1 MRNWRTLRQHSCAL
15 GAAVVLLVAVL
26 PASAAAP
33 ALAAMPGIGHV
44 FILMLENEGYQR
56 TFGPQSPATYLNHL
70 AARGALL
77 KNYYAT
83 SHFSLGNYITLIS
96 GQAAN
101 AATQN
106 DCPRFEEF
114 IQSGTAADGQA
125 IGAGC
130 VYPASIPT
138 IAQQLEAKHLRWK
151 AYMEDMGNAPD
162 RESGRCGHPPLGA
175 PDNTQAAQPGDQYAA
190 RHNPFVYFH
199 AIIDSPACGEHV
211 VNLSQLEPD
220 LKSLATTPNYVFM
233 TPNLCHDGHDGGNGA
248 RCVSGE
254 PGGPQSA
261 DLFLRQVVP
270 RILASPA
277 FRRDG
282 LLIITFDEAD
292 LEYDFDFATRAV
304 HVKGGD
310 AAACCNEP
318 PGPNIPAYQ
327 PLRAGGPANINGP
340 GLVGPGGGRIG
351 AVLLSPYIRPGTVSS
366 VPYNHYSLLRSV
378 EDIFSL
384 SHLGYAAQ
392 ADLKAFGP
400 DVFAR
405 PQGGRGGCLASAEW
419 PSAGLGAAPPPNCDA
434 SHTGA
439 PPAN

>member
-1 MRNWRTLRQHSCAL
+1 MRDWRSLLRHASAL
-15 GAAVVLLVAVL
+15 GSALMLLMAVPPVGVAT
-26 PASAAAP
+26 PAP
-33 ALAAMPGIGHV
+33 AATPRIGHV

-56 TFGPQSPATYLNHL
+56 SFGPRSPAIYLNHL

-83 SHFSLGNYITLIS
+83 SHYSLGNYIALIS

-101 AATQN
+101 AATDN

-114 IQSGTAADGQA
+114 VQAGTTPDGQA
-125 IGAGC
+125 IGRGC
-130 VYPASIPT
+130 VYPANVPT

-162 RESGRCGHPPLGA
+162 RESHGCGHPPLGA
-175 PDNTQAAQPGDQYAA
+175 PDNTQVAQAGDQYAT
-190 RHNPFVYFH
+190 RHNPFMYFH
-199 AIIDSPACGEHV
+199 AIIDSPSCAEHV
-211 VNLSQLEPD
+211 VNMSALEPD
-220 LKSLATTPNYVFM
+220 LKSLAATPNYVFI

-254 PGGPQSA
+254 PGGLESA
-261 DLFLRQVVP
+261 DQFLRQMVP

-282 LLIITFDEAD
+282 LLIITFDEAE
-292 LEYDFDFATRAV
+292 LEYDYDSATRTV
-304 HVKGGD
+304 RITGGD

-327 PLRAGGPANINGP
+327 PLRAGGLASINGP
-340 GLVGPGGGRIG
+340 GLIGPGGGLIG
-351 AVLLSPYIRPGTVSS
+351 AVLLSPFIRPGTVSS

-384 SHLGYAAQ
+384 SYLGYAGQ
-392 ADLKAFGP
+392 PDLKTLGP

-405 PQGGRGGCLASAEW
+405 PQGHRGNCPATADW

-434 SHTGA
+434 THAGV

>member
-1 MRNWRTLRQHSCAL
+1 MRDRRSSQRYACAL
-15 GAAVVLLVAVL
+15 GSALLAVL
-26 PASAAAP
+26 SPVSAATPAP
-33 ALAAMPGIGHV
+33 ATMPKIGHV
-44 FILMLENEGYQR
+44 FILMLENEGYDR
-56 TFGPQSPATYLNHL
+56 TFGPHSPATYLNLL
-70 AARGALL
+70 AAHGALL

-101 AATQN
+101 AATQD

-114 IQSGTAADGQA
+114 IQTGVAADGQA
-125 IGAGC
+125 VGVGC
-130 VYPASIPT
+130 VYPANILT
-138 IAQQLEAKHLRWK
+138 ITQQLEAKHLRWK

-162 RESGRCGHPPLGA
+162 RESARCGHPPLGA
-175 PDNTQAAQPGDQYAA
+175 QDNTQAAQAGDQYAT
-190 RHNPFVYFH
+190 RHDPFMYFH
-199 AIIDSPACGEHV
+199 AIIDSPSCAEHV
-211 VNLSQLEPD
+211 VNMSALEPD

-254 PGGPQSA
+254 PGGLESA
-261 DLFLRQVVP
+261 DQFLRETVP

-282 LLIITFDEAD
+282 LLIITFDEAE
-292 LEYDFDFATRAV
+292 LEYDYDSATRTTY
-304 HVKGGD
+304 VKSGD
-310 AAACCNEP
+310 AEACCNES

-327 PLRAGGPANINGP
+327 PLRARGFGGINGP
-340 GLVGPGGGRIG
+340 GLAGPGGGRIG
-351 AVLLSPYIRPGTVSS
+351 AVLLSPYIPPGTVSS
-366 VPYNHYSLLRSV
+366 TPYNHYSLLRSV

-384 SHLGYAAQ
+384 SYLGYAGQ
-392 ADLKAFGP
+392 ADLKSFGP

-405 PQGGRGGCLASAEW
+405 PRGGRLGCPATADW
-419 PSAGLGAAPPPNCDA
+419 PSAGLGAKPPPNCDTTHA
-434 SHTGA
+434 GV

>member
-1 MRNWRTLRQHSCAL
+1 MRDWRSLQHHSRAL
-15 GAAVVLLVAVL
+15 GSAVVLLMAVL
-26 PASAAAP
+26 PVSTATPAP
-33 ALAAMPGIGHV
+33 AAMPAIRHV

-56 TFGPQSPATYLNHL
+56 TFGPQSPAPYLNHL

-101 AATQN
+101 AATEN

-114 IQSGTAADGQA
+114 IQAGSAPDGQA
-125 IGAGC
+125 VGAGC
-130 VYPASIPT
+130 VYPANIPT
-138 IAQQLEAKHLRWK
+138 IAQQLEARHLRWK

-175 PDNTQAAQPGDQYAA
+175 VDNTQAAQAGDQYAT
-190 RHNPFVYFH
+190 RHNPFMYFH
-199 AIIDSPACGEHV
+199 AIIDSPSCGEHV
-211 VNLSQLEPD
+211 VNLSALAQD
-220 LKSLATTPNYVFM
+220 LKSLAATSNYVFI

-254 PGGPQSA
+254 PGGLESA
-261 DLFLRQVVP
+261 DQFLRQVVP
-270 RILASPA
+270 SILASPA

-292 LEYDFDFATRAV
+292 LEYDFDFATRTS

-310 AAACCNEP
+310 AAACCNEL

-366 VPYNHYSLLRSV
+366 VPYNHYSLLRSI

-384 SHLGYAAQ
+384 GYLGYADQ

-400 DVFAR
+400 DLFAR
-405 PQGGRGGCLASAEW
+405 PQTNRGGCAAGADW
-419 PSAGLGAAPPPNCDA
+419 PSAGLSAAPPPNCDA

-439 PPAN
+439 APAN